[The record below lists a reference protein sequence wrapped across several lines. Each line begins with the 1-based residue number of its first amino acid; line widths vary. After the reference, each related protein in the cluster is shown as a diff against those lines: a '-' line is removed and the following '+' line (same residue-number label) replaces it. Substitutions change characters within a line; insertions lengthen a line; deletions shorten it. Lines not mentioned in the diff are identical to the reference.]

1 MALGKKQEVGTRLT
15 TEEIAKRSMELRSA
29 AMEKAL
35 KAEKVRYKSPE
46 DPEKFLK
53 FLQHRLTIR
62 EDLKDETF
70 HAKGMYEKTKK
81 LIDEWN

>member
-1 MALGKKQEVGTRLT
+1 MSSKKVEVFTRLT
-15 TEEIAKRSMELRSA
+15 PDEIDKRSMDLRSA
-29 AMEKAL
+29 VMEEAIKG
-35 KAEKVRYKSPE
+35 EKVRYKSPE

-53 FLQHRLTIR
+53 FLQHRLTIW
-62 EDLKDETF
+62 EDLKEDTF

>member
-1 MALGKKQEVGTRLT
+1 MSSKKVEVFTRLT
-15 TEEIAKRSMELRSA
+15 SDEIDKRSMDLRSA

-35 KAEKVRYKSPE
+35 KGEKVRYKSPE
-46 DPEKFLK
+46 DPERFLN
-53 FLQHRLTIR
+53 FLQHRLTIWD
-62 EDLKDETF
+62 DLKEDTF

>member
-35 KAEKVRYKSPE
+35 KCEKVRYKSPE
-46 DPEKFLK
+46 DPEKFLN
-53 FLQHRLTIR
+53 FLQHRLTIW
-62 EDLKDETF
+62 EDLKEDTF

>member
-1 MALGKKQEVGTRLT
+1 MSSKKVEVFTRLT
-15 TEEIAKRSMELRSA
+15 PDEIDKRSMDLRSA
-29 AMEKAL
+29 VMEEAIKG
-35 KAEKVRYKSPE
+35 EKVRYKSPE

-53 FLQHRLTIR
+53 FLQHRLTIW

-70 HAKGMYEKTKK
+70 HAKGIYEKTKK